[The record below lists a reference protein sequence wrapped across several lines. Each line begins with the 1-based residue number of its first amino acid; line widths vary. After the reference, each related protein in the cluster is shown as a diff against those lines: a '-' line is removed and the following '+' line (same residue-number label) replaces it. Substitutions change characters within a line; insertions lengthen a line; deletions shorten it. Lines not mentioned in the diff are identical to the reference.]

1 MLESRS
7 GKREFFVEITGL
19 SELVFPEHG
28 CRNLERLKVNRLSSL
43 KSLVIEDEA
52 FEGREVLEVSSMNKK
67 QR

>member
-52 FEGREVLEVSSMNKK
+52 FEGGEVSSMNKK